1 MAQTYGDGAIP
12 TGSHRVLLDLAKSK
26 KILFFGGKGGVGK
39 TTVSAATAIA
49 CANAGAK
56 VLLVSTDPA
65 HNLGHLFDRS
75 IGSEPL
81 RITAGLDALELDPN
95 ETVNVHLKEI
105 SSALHQLM
113 PPNLYTEVDKH
124 IALSKDAPGM
134 HEAALLERIAD
145 VIEDGFNEYD
155 HIVFDTAPSGHTSRL
170 MVLPEMMSAWT
181 EGLIK
186 RREKADRFAEFVR
199 ELGDDTSMQDKTI
212 GNRDNSEQERESRIR
227 QILLKR
233 RHKFTH
239 LRDRISDT
247 DLSSFVIVLA
257 AERLPVL
264 ETIELY
270 EQLKQANIS
279 VDCLVVNKRAPADS
293 GEFLRERREQEELH
307 LATLNDS
314 LPSLPRQDIFLRAH
328 DIVGLRAVES
338 MANQIEIRGID

>member
-1 MAQTYGDGAIP
+1 MAQTYGNGAISI
-12 TGSHRVLLDLAKSK
+12 GSYRVLLDLAKSK

-39 TTVSAATAIA
+39 TTVSAATATA

-65 HNLGHLFDRS
+65 HNLGHLFGRS

-81 RITAGLDALELDPN
+81 RITAGLDAVELDPK

-105 SSALHQLM
+105 ASALHQLM
-113 PPNLYTEVDKH
+113 PQHL
-124 IALSKDAPGM
+124 ALSKDAPGM

-145 VIEDGFNEYD
+145 VIEDGFNDYD
-155 HIVFDTAPSGHTSRL
+155 HIVCDTAPSGHTARL

-199 ELGDDTSMQDKTI
+199 ELGKDTSMQDKTI
-212 GNRDNSEQERESRIR
+212 GNKDNSEQERESRIR

-239 LRDRISDT
+239 LRDRIADT
-247 DLSSFVIVLA
+247 ELSSFVIVLA

-270 EQLKQANIS
+270 DQLREANIS

-293 GEFLRERREQEELH
+293 GKFLRERQEQEEMH
-307 LATLNDS
+307 LATLNKA
-314 LPSLPRQDIFLRAH
+314 LPLIPKQDIYLRAN
-328 DIVGLRAVES
+328 DVVGLDAIDS
-338 MANQIEIRGID
+338 MARRINQKRLTE